1 MKALVVLG
9 FGMSC
14 ANGSLDEE
22 PAVLTR
28 LAGQPEESDEAI
40 LLQLKTFLPSPR
52 WTLSDIQL
60 FVDRIT
66 AGFQV
71 PVWFHEAV
79 Y

>member
-1 MKALVVLG
+1 MAMRALVVLW

-22 PAVLTR
+22 RAVLTR
-28 LAGQPEESDEAI
+28 LAGQPDASQKAI
-40 LLQLKTFLPSPR
+40 LLHLKTFLPSTR
-52 WTLSDIQL
+52 WTFSDIQL

-71 PVWFHEAV
+71 PVWFH
-79 Y
+79 